1 MKNGTP
7 VRLIQP
13 EIRGVVTERR
23 INKLTDELELKVEWF
38 NAEGQPVARWFDNS
52 QLEAV
57 AAEEPTQEG
66 A

>member
-1 MKNGTP
+1 MKNGTA

-23 INKLTDELELKVEWF
+23 INKLTDELELKVEWT
-38 NAEGQPVARWFDNS
+38 NAEGQPVSRWFDDDR
-52 QLEAV
+52 LEAV
-57 AAEEPTQEG
+57 AAAEPTQEG